1 MEIAQSSPQSGV
13 TLGKILF
20 ADDDEP
26 FRLGLGKRLK
36 RAGFE
41 CDYAGSASE
50 AIGLLQTTEYDAL
63 LSDIFMP
70 GNAGLELIASVAAVS
85 EGLPIILLTGNP
97 TMETATRSVRLRVLA
112 YLTKPPDFE
121 ELCDLLKAAAAE
133 RQNVRALK
141 ENQKRLQN
149 WDHEIEHIL
158 RLLQQAPPADR
169 QSTMLSYLRLTLRNL
184 VVGLV
189 DFEHLLVHEGKT
201 LGTDQAVAQQ
211 EMLNAIRKTI
221 GVLHKTKDQFKNKEL
236 GDLRKELETLLG

>member
-1 MEIAQSSPQSGV
+1 MENSPAPAPSGV

-41 CDYAGSASE
+41 CDYACSSSE
-50 AIGLLQTTEYDAL
+50 AIGLLQTKEYDAL

-97 TMETATRSVRLRVLA
+97 TMETATRSVRLRVMA
-112 YLTKPPDFE
+112 YITKPPEFE
-121 ELCDLLKAAAAE
+121 ELCNLLKAAVAE
-133 RQNVRALK
+133 RQNVRLLK

-149 WDHEIEHIL
+149 WEHEIEHIL
-158 RLLQQAPPADR
+158 RMLQQAPPSDR

-189 DFEHLLVHEGKT
+189 DFEHLLVHEGKA
-201 LGTDQAVAQQ
+201 LGADQAVEHQQ
-211 EMLNAIRKTI
+211 MLIAIRKTI
-221 GVLHKTKDQFKNKEL
+221 SVLQKTKEQFKNKEL
-236 GDLRKELETLLG
+236 GDLRKELEILLG

>member
-1 MEIAQSSPQSGV
+1 MENAQTSVPSSV
-13 TLGKILF
+13 TPGKILF

-26 FRLGLGKRLK
+26 FRVGLGKRLK

-41 CDYAGSASE
+41 CDYAATSSE
-50 AIGLLQTTEYDAL
+50 AIGLLQTKEYDAL

-70 GNAGLELIASVAAVS
+70 GNAGLEMIANVAAVS
-85 EGLPIILLTGNP
+85 EGLPIIVLTGNP
-97 TMETATRSVRLRVLA
+97 SMETATRSVRLRVMA

-149 WDHEIEHIL
+149 WEHEIEHIL
-158 RLLQQAPPADR
+158 RMLQQAPPADR

-189 DFEHLLVHEGKT
+189 DFEHLLVHEGKA
-201 LGTDQAVAQQ
+201 LGADQAVEQQ
-211 EMLNAIRKTI
+211 QMLSAIRKTI
-221 GVLHKTKDQFKNKEL
+221 GVLQKTKEQFKNKEL